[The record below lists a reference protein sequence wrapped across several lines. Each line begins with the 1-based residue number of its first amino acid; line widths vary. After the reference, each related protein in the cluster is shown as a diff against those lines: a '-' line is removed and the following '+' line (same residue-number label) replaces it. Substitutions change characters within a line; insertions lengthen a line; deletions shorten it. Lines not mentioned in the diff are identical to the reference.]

1 MSAQQR
7 AAGAAAEILRSRAAA
22 EAARGVT
29 LEALGVR
36 IKGNEVFNL
45 NYLVRKKL
53 RYLGPLAGA
62 SAGVMDVEPASG
74 GAVLS
79 SIVIGNVPRVGTIF
93 VAFANGKLHKKALLQ
108 GSPRQMRNV
117 DAEVA
122 RFNTMADVADSSEVK
137 RAQPPTGTK
146 PDLGRPRPA
155 DQSAE
160 MAGTSIRLSCGHGE
174 FITDPRIARW
184 LDVEGDISYH
194 CRTCGTD
201 QPIVAVG
208 EDATSEPGSAVSEL
222 GRAASSQL
230 ADELER
236 MASLHASGALTD
248 AEFHAAKARLL
259 GM

>member
-1 MSAQQR
+1 MSARQR
-7 AAGAAAEILRSRAAA
+7 AAGTAAEILRSRAAA

-36 IKGNEVFNL
+36 VKGNEVFNL

-62 SAGVMDVEPASG
+62 SAGVMDVEPPSG

-117 DAEVA
+117 DADVA

-137 RAQPPTGTK
+137 RAQPSTGTN
-146 PDLGRPRPA
+146 PDLARPRPA

-174 FITDPRIARW
+174 FITDARIARW
-184 LDVEGDISYH
+184 LDVDGDISYH
-194 CRTCGTD
+194 CHTCDTD

-208 EDATSEPGSAVSEL
+208 EDATSEPGSAVGEL
-222 GRAASSQL
+222 GRAASQL

-236 MASLHASGALTD
+236 VASLHASGALTD
-248 AEFHAAKARLL
+248 VEFHAAKARLL